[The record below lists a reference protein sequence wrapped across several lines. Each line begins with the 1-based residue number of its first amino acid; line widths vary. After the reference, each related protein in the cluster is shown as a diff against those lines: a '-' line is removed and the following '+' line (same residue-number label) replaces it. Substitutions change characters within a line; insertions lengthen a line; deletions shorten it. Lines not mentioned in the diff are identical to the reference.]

1 MTIKILCVG
10 NIKEEYLKK
19 AIDDYA
25 KRIQPFNKLEI
36 IEVKEES
43 EPKNMSDGLIDK
55 IKHTEYE
62 RMISKIQVD
71 QSYIVGM
78 FIQGK
83 QYDSVEFSQ
92 KLEKWQASGKSN
104 LVILIG
110 GSNGLDDK
118 WLELCHEKISFSKMT
133 FPHQLMR
140 LILLEQIYRGFKI
153 MKNQKYHK

>member
-10 NIKEEYLKK
+10 SIKEDYLKK
-19 AIDDYA
+19 AIDDYS

-43 EPKNMSDGLIDK
+43 EPKNISDSLIHK
-55 IKHTEYE
+55 IKAVEHE
-62 RMISKIQVD
+62 RMISKID
-71 QSYIVGM
+71 LSQSYIVGL
-78 FIQGK
+78 FIDGK
-83 QYDSVEFSQ
+83 QFDSVSFSQ
-92 KLEKWQASGKSN
+92 KIQSWQATGKTN
-104 LVILIG
+104 LIFVIG

-118 WLELCHEKISFSKMT
+118 WLQLCHEKMSFSKMT

-140 LILLEQIYRGFKI
+140 VILLEQIYRGFKI